1 MDMVRICTSPPSN
14 YDFAP
19 EEGSYYCDIHESA
32 DGTDLEIIS
41 TNKNLR
47 IFPGLDKTQR
57 IMLVTEHL
65 FDTRYKEIGALIEFV
80 NEEGELMYF
89 GIDHRGSGRAE
100 ASINEAAWHIAN
112 AGQDLPDD
120 HTLSRVPPRDAKG

>member
-19 EEGSYYCDIHESA
+19 DEGSYYCDIHESG
-32 DGTDLEIIS
+32 DGLNLAIIS
-41 TNKNLR
+41 TNKNLK
-47 IFPGLDKTQR
+47 IFPGLNKARR
-57 IMLVTEHL
+57 IMIVAEYL
-65 FDTRYKEIGALIEFV
+65 FDQRYKEVGALIEFV

-89 GIDHRGSGRAE
+89 GVDHQGRGRAE

-112 AGQDLPDD
+112 AGQDLPND
-120 HTLSRVPPRDAKG
+120 HALQRISKA